1 MAAPAR
7 PWPPPVG
14 AYAEER
20 ELFRLLQNMLEEL
33 LIHKPDDPIQ
43 YMINHL
49 KQNND
54 DAPRICVLGPPA
66 SGKTTVAMWLCKHL
80 DAIRISQETLLFK
93 EILALTREA
102 KMYKERK
109 QKIPNALWANLIQ
122 ERLSNVDCI
131 KQVIEECM
139 TVPLSA
145 LGWILE
151 GFPENQEQAW
161 MLQSSGIIPRHVV
174 VLYAPD
180 TVLIERNSG
189 KRLDPFT
196 EEVYHTTFDWPSDP
210 LIQQRLVKPEDLSE
224 QEMSKKLLE
233 YHRNFP
239 GVFRIYQKVLK
250 SISADQPSMDVLSQV
265 LTYVQTRH
273 RSAAPFTPRILFCG
287 PPGSGKSLQ
296 AALIAQKYSVVNIC
310 CGQLLKEAVADKTK
324 LGELIKPYIDN
335 GYPVPDNLVMKILAE
350 RLNALDC
357 MTNGWVL
364 YGFPRDIEQG
374 EQLQKSHIIPNRV
387 FFFNLSYESIM
398 ERLSQRRIDPVT
410 GERYH
415 MTFRPAPAPEI
426 QVRLRQ
432 NPRDKE
438 ENIEKRVETYYR
450 NVKELEDFYEDAI
463 YVNAD
468 QDPHVVF
475 EFIESCI
482 IKPLPCKKLKSL

>member
-1 MAAPAR
+1 MDAPGP
-7 PWPPPVG
+7 PWLLSAG

-20 ELFRLLQNMLEEL
+20 GLWQLLQNMVEEL

-43 YMINHL
+43 FMIDHL
-49 KQNND
+49 KRNND
-54 DAPRICVLGPPA
+54 DAPRICILGPPA
-66 SGKTTVAMWLCKHL
+66 SGKTTIAMRLCKHL
-80 DAIRISQETLLFK
+80 DAIRISQETLLF
-93 EILALTREA
+93 EETLALTKEA
-102 KMYKERK
+102 KAYKERK
-109 QKIPNALWANLIQ
+109 QQIPNALWANLIQ

-131 KQVIEECM
+131 KQ
-139 TVPLSA
+139 
-145 LGWILE
+145 GWILE

-174 VLYAPD
+174 VLYAAD

-210 LIQQRLVKPEDLSE
+210 VIQQRLVKPEDLSE

-239 GVFRIYQKVLK
+239 GVFQIYQKVLK
-250 SISADQPSMDVLSQV
+250 SVNADQPCMDVLSQA

-296 AALIAQKYSVVNIC
+296 AALIAQKYGVVNI
-310 CGQLLKEAVADKTK
+310 
-324 LGELIKPYIDN
+324 
-335 GYPVPDNLVMKILAE
+335 PDNIVMKILAE

-364 YGFPRDIEQG
+364 RGFPRDVEQG
-374 EQLQKSHIIPNRV
+374 EELQKARIIPNRV
-387 FFFNLSYESIM
+387 FFFNLPYESIM

-415 MTFRPAPAPEI
+415 TTFRPAPTPAI
-426 QVRLRQ
+426 QARLRQ
-432 NPRDKE
+432 NPKDKE

-450 NVKELEDFYEDAI
+450 NVKELEEFYEDAF

-468 QDPHVVF
+468 QDPHVIF

-482 IKPLPCKKLKSL
+482 IKPLPCKKVKCL

>member
-7 PWPPPVG
+7 PWPPPLG

-80 DAIRISQETLLFK
+80 DAIRISRETLLFK

-131 KQVIEECM
+131 KQ
-139 TVPLSA
+139 
-145 LGWILE
+145 GWILE

-239 GVFRIYQKVLK
+239 GVFQIYQKVLK
-250 SISADQPSMDVLSQV
+250 SINADQPSMDVLSQV

-364 YGFPRDIEQG
+364 HGFPRDIEQG

-387 FFFNLSYESIM
+387 FFFNLPYESIM
-398 ERLSQRRIDPVT
+398 ERLSQRRIDPIT

>member
-1 MAAPAR
+1 MLREAMDAPGP
-7 PWPPPVG
+7 PWLPSAG

-20 ELFRLLQNMLEEL
+20 GLWRLLQNMVEEL

-43 YMINHL
+43 FMIDHL

-54 DAPRICVLGPPA
+54 DAPRICILGPPA
-66 SGKTTVAMWLCKHL
+66 SGKTTIVSMLFQCCNTVHL
-80 DAIRISQETLLFK
+80 PFYFLPS
-93 EILALTREA
+93 
-102 KMYKERK
+102 
-109 QKIPNALWANLIQ
+109 
-122 ERLSNVDCI
+122 
-131 KQVIEECM
+131 
-139 TVPLSA
+139 SA
-145 LGWILE
+145 LVKGWILE

-174 VLYAPD
+174 VLYAAD

-210 LIQQRLVKPEDLSE
+210 VIQQRLVKPEDLSE

-239 GVFRIYQKVLK
+239 GVFQIYQKVLK
-250 SISADQPSMDVLSQV
+250 SVNADQPCMDVISQA

-296 AALIAQKYSVVNIC
+296 AALIAQKYGVVNIC
-310 CGQLLKEAVADKTK
+310 CGLLLKEAVADKTK
-324 LGELIKPYIDN
+324 LGELVKPYIDN
-335 GYPVPDNLVMKILAE
+335 GYPVPDNIVMKILAG

-357 MTNGWVL
+357 VTNGWVL
-364 YGFPRDIEQG
+364 RGFPRDIEQG
-374 EQLQKSHIIPNRV
+374 EELQKAHIIPNRV
-387 FFFNLSYESIM
+387 FFFNLPYESIM

-415 MTFRPAPAPEI
+415 TTFRPAPTPAI
-426 QVRLRQ
+426 QARLRQ
-432 NPRDKE
+432 NPKDKE

-450 NVKELEDFYEDAI
+450 NVKELEEFYEDAF

-468 QDPHVVF
+468 QDPHVIF

-482 IKPLPCKKLKSL
+482 IKPLPCKKFKCL

>member
-1 MAAPAR
+1 MEAPAR
-7 PWPPPVG
+7 LWPPPVG

-20 ELFRLLQNMLEEL
+20 ELFGLLQNMLEEL

-54 DAPRICVLGPPA
+54 DAPRICILGPPA
-66 SGKTTVAMWLCKHL
+66 SGKTIVAMWLSKRL

-93 EILALTREA
+93 EILARTKEA
-102 KMYKERK
+102 KAYKERK
-109 QKIPNALWANLIQ
+109 QKIPNALWADLIQ
-122 ERLSNVDCI
+122 ERLSNLDCI
-131 KQVIEECM
+131 KQ
-139 TVPLSA
+139 
-145 LGWILE
+145 GWILE
-151 GFPENQEQAW
+151 GFPENREQAW

-196 EEVYHTTFDWPSDP
+196 EEVYHTTFDWPSEP
-210 LIQQRLVKPEDLSE
+210 LVQQRLVKPEDLSE
-224 QEMSKKLLE
+224 QEMSEKLLE

-239 GVFRIYQKVLK
+239 EVFQTYQKVLK
-250 SISADQPSMDVLSQV
+250 SINADQPSMDVLSQV

-273 RSAAPFTPRILFCG
+273 RSAAPFTPRVVFCG

-296 AALIAQKYSVVNIC
+296 AALIAQKYGLVNIC

-324 LGELIKPYIDN
+324 LGALVKPYMDD
-335 GYPVPDNLVMKILAE
+335 GYPVPDNLVMKILSE

-364 YGFPRDIEQG
+364 SGFPRDIEQA
-374 EQLQKSHIIPNRV
+374 EQLQKSHVAPNRV
-387 FFFNLSYESIM
+387 FFFNIPYESIM
-398 ERLSQRRIDPVT
+398 ERLSQRRTDPVT

-415 MTFRPAPAPEI
+415 TTFRPAPTPKI
-426 QVRLRQ
+426 QARLRQ
-432 NPRDKE
+432 NPRDTE
-438 ENIEKRVETYYR
+438 ENIEERVEAYYR
-450 NVKELEDFYEDAI
+450 NIKEVEDFYENAFF
-463 YVNAD
+463 VNAD

-482 IKPLPCKKLKSL
+482 IKPLPCKKIKRL

>member
-1 MAAPAR
+1 MDAPAR
-7 PWPPPVG
+7 PWPPPLG

-20 ELFRLLQNMLEEL
+20 ELFRLLQNILEEL

-54 DAPRICVLGPPA
+54 DAPRICVLGPSA

-80 DAIRISQETLLFK
+80 DAIRVSRETLLFK
-93 EILALTREA
+93 EILALTKEA
-102 KMYKERK
+102 KAYKERK
-109 QKIPNALWANLIQ
+109 QKIPNTLWANLIQ

-131 KQVIEECM
+131 KQ
-139 TVPLSA
+139 
-145 LGWILE
+145 GWILE

-210 LIQQRLVKPEDLSE
+210 LVQRRLVKPEDLSE

-239 GVFRIYQKVLK
+239 EVFQIYQKILK
-250 SISADQPSMDVLSQV
+250 SINADQPSMDVLSQV

-296 AALIAQKYSVVNIC
+296 AALITQKYGVVNIC
-310 CGQLLKEAVADKTK
+310 CGQLLKEAVAGKTK
-324 LGELIKPYIDN
+324 LGELVKPYIDN

-387 FFFNLSYESIM
+387 FFFNLPYESIM

-415 MTFRPAPAPEI
+415 TAFRPAPTPEI
-426 QVRLRQ
+426 QARLRQ

-438 ENIEKRVETYYR
+438 ENIEKRVDAYYR
-450 NVKELEDFYEDAI
+450 NVKELEDFYEDAF

>member
-1 MAAPAR
+1 MDAPGP
-7 PWPPPVG
+7 PWLPSAG

-20 ELFRLLQNMLEEL
+20 GLWRLLQNMVEEL

-43 YMINHL
+43 FMIDHL

-54 DAPRICVLGPPA
+54 DAPRICILGPPA
-66 SGKTTVAMWLCKHL
+66 SGKTTIAMRLCKHL
-80 DAIRISQETLLFK
+80 DAIRISQETLLF
-93 EILALTREA
+93 EETLALTKEA
-102 KMYKERK
+102 KAYKERK
-109 QKIPNALWANLIQ
+109 QQIPNVLWANLIQ

-131 KQVIEECM
+131 KQ
-139 TVPLSA
+139 
-145 LGWILE
+145 GWILE

-161 MLQSSGIIPRHVV
+161 MLQSSGIIPRHV
-174 VLYAPD
+174 
-180 TVLIERNSG
+180 
-189 KRLDPFT
+189 
-196 EEVYHTTFDWPSDP
+196 EVYHTTFDWPSDP
-210 LIQQRLVKPEDLSE
+210 VIQQRLVKPEDLSE

-239 GVFRIYQKVLK
+239 GVFQIYQKVLK
-250 SISADQPSMDVLSQV
+250 SVNADQPCVDVISQA

-296 AALIAQKYSVVNIC
+296 AALIAQKYGVVNIC
-310 CGQLLKEAVADKTK
+310 CGLLLKEAVADKTK
-324 LGELIKPYIDN
+324 LGELVKPYIDN
-335 GYPVPDNLVMKILAE
+335 GYPVPDNIVMKILAD

-364 YGFPRDIEQG
+364 RGFPRDIEQG
-374 EQLQKSHIIPNRV
+374 EELQKAHIIPNRV
-387 FFFNLSYESIM
+387 FFFNLPYEAIM

-415 MTFRPAPAPEI
+415 TTFRPAPTPAI
-426 QVRLRQ
+426 QARLRQ
-432 NPRDKE
+432 NPKDKE

-450 NVKELEDFYEDAI
+450 NVKELEEFYEDAF

-468 QDPHVVF
+468 QDPHVIF

-482 IKPLPCKKLKSL
+482 IKPLPCKKFKCL

>member
-1 MAAPAR
+1 
-7 PWPPPVG
+7 
-14 AYAEER
+14 
-20 ELFRLLQNMLEEL
+20 
-33 LIHKPDDPIQ
+33 
-43 YMINHL
+43 
-49 KQNND
+49 
-54 DAPRICVLGPPA
+54 
-66 SGKTTVAMWLCKHL
+66 MWLCKHL

-93 EILALTREA
+93 DISVLTKEA
-102 KMYKERK
+102 KAYKERK
-109 QKIPNALWANLIQ
+109 QRIPNALWANLIQ

-131 KQVIEECM
+131 KQ
-139 TVPLSA
+139 
-145 LGWILE
+145 GWILE

-161 MLQSSGIIPRHVV
+161 MLQSSGIIPVHVV

-210 LIQQRLVKPEDLSE
+210 VVQQRLVKPEDTSE
-224 QEMSKKLLE
+224 QETSKKLLE

-239 GVFRIYQKVLK
+239 GVFQTYQKFLK
-250 SISADQPSMDVLSQV
+250 LVNADQPCMDVLSQA

-296 AALIAQKYSVVNIC
+296 AALIAQKYGVVNIC

-324 LGELIKPYIDN
+324 LGELVKPYFDN
-335 GYPVPDNLVMKILAE
+335 GCPVPDNLVVKILTE
-350 RLNALDC
+350 RLNTLDC
-357 MTNGWVL
+357 VTSGWVL
-364 YGFPRDIEQG
+364 CDFPRDLEQG
-374 EQLQKSHIIPNRV
+374 EQLRKARIIPNRV
-387 FFFNLSYESIM
+387 FFFNLPYESIM

-415 MTFRPAPAPEI
+415 TTFRPAPALEI
-426 QVRLRQ
+426 QARLKQ
-432 NPRDKE
+432 NPKDKE
-438 ENIEKRVETYYR
+438 ENIEMRLEAYYR
-450 NVKELEDFYEDAI
+450 NVKELEEFYEDAF

-468 QDPHVVF
+468 QDPRVVF

-482 IKPLPCKKLKSL
+482 IKPLPRKS

>member
-1 MAAPAR
+1 MDAPAR
-7 PWPPPVG
+7 PWPLPLG
-14 AYAEER
+14 TYAEER
-20 ELFRLLQNMLEEL
+20 EVFRLFQNMLEEL

-43 YMINHL
+43 FMIDHL

-66 SGKTTVAMWLCKHL
+66 SGKTTVAMWLCKHF

-93 EILALTREA
+93 EVLALTEEA
-102 KMYKERK
+102 KAYKERK

-131 KQVIEECM
+131 KQ
-139 TVPLSA
+139 
-145 LGWILE
+145 GWILE

-189 KRLDPFT
+189 KRFDPIT

-210 LIQQRLVKPEDLSE
+210 LVQQRLVKPDLSE

-239 GVFRIYQKVLK
+239 EVFQIYQKVLK
-250 SISADQPSMDVLSQV
+250 PINADQPSVDVFSQV
-265 LTYVQTRH
+265 LTYVQTRQ
-273 RSAAPFTPRILFCG
+273 RSSAPFTPRILFCG

-296 AALIAQKYSVVNIC
+296 AALIAQKYDVVKIC
-310 CGQLLKEAVADKTK
+310 CGQLLKEAVAEKTK

-374 EQLQKSHIIPNRV
+374 EQLQKSHFIPNSL
-387 FFFNLSYESIM
+387 FFKTVLLASTKSYGYFSLISPMNPSWNDCLSGGLI
-398 ERLSQRRIDPVT
+398 LSLGKDTTLHSDQHPPLRSRPVSGRTLETKKKILRIVWKPIT
-410 GERYH
+410 GMSRSWRIF
-415 MTFRPAPAPEI
+415 MKMLFMSMLTKT
-426 QVRLRQ
+426 LM
-432 NPRDKE
+432 
-438 ENIEKRVETYYR
+438 
-450 NVKELEDFYEDAI
+450 L
-463 YVNAD
+463 
-468 QDPHVVF
+468 
-475 EFIESCI
+475 
-482 IKPLPCKKLKSL
+482 SLSS

>member
-1 MAAPAR
+1 MDAPAR
-7 PWPPPVG
+7 PWPLPLG
-14 AYAEER
+14 TYAEER
-20 ELFRLLQNMLEEL
+20 EVFRLFQNMLEEL

-43 YMINHL
+43 FMIDHL

-66 SGKTTVAMWLCKHL
+66 SGKTTVAMWLCKHF

-93 EILALTREA
+93 EVLALTEEA
-102 KMYKERK
+102 KAYKERK

-131 KQVIEECM
+131 KQ
-139 TVPLSA
+139 
-145 LGWILE
+145 GWILE

-174 VLYAPD
+174 
-180 TVLIERNSG
+180 
-189 KRLDPFT
+189 
-196 EEVYHTTFDWPSDP
+196 
-210 LIQQRLVKPEDLSE
+210 
-224 QEMSKKLLE
+224 
-233 YHRNFP
+233 
-239 GVFRIYQKVLK
+239 
-250 SISADQPSMDVLSQV
+250 
-265 LTYVQTRH
+265 LTYVQTRQ
-273 RSAAPFTPRILFCG
+273 RSSAPFTPRILFCG

-296 AALIAQKYSVVNIC
+296 AALIAQKYDVVKIC
-310 CGQLLKEAVADKTK
+310 CGQLLKEAVAEKTK

-374 EQLQKSHIIPNRV
+374 EQLQKSHFIPNRV

-415 MTFRPAPAPEI
+415 TTFRPAPTPEI
-426 QVRLRQ
+426 QARLRQ

-438 ENIEKRVETYYR
+438 ENIENRVETYYR
-450 NVKELEDFYEDAI
+450 NVKELEDFYEDAFH
-463 YVNAD
+463 VNAD

-482 IKPLPCKKLKSL
+482 IKPLPCKKLKSF

>member
-1 MAAPAR
+1 M
-7 PWPPPVG
+7 VCK
-14 AYAEER
+14 
-20 ELFRLLQNMLEEL
+20 LQSQNMLEEL

-43 YMINHL
+43 FMIDHL

-66 SGKTTVAMWLCKHL
+66 SGKTTVAMWLCKHF

-93 EILALTREA
+93 EVLALTEEA
-102 KMYKERK
+102 KAYKERK

-131 KQVIEECM
+131 KQ
-139 TVPLSA
+139 
-145 LGWILE
+145 GWILE

-189 KRLDPFT
+189 KRFDPIT

-210 LIQQRLVKPEDLSE
+210 LVQQRLVKPDLSE

-239 GVFRIYQKVLK
+239 EVFQIYQKVLK
-250 SISADQPSMDVLSQV
+250 PINADQPSVDVFSQV
-265 LTYVQTRH
+265 LTYVQTRQ
-273 RSAAPFTPRILFCG
+273 RSSAPFTPRILFCG

-296 AALIAQKYSVVNIC
+296 AALIAQKYDVVKIC
-310 CGQLLKEAVADKTK
+310 CGQLLKEAVAEKTK

-374 EQLQKSHIIPNRV
+374 EQLQKSHFIPNRV

-415 MTFRPAPAPEI
+415 TTFRPAPTPEI
-426 QVRLRQ
+426 QARLRQ

-438 ENIEKRVETYYR
+438 ENIENRVETYYR
-450 NVKELEDFYEDAI
+450 NVKELEDFYEDAFH
-463 YVNAD
+463 VNAD

-482 IKPLPCKKLKSL
+482 IKPLPCKKLKSF